1 MVEKSRCTG
10 CTACVAV
17 CPLDA
22 IVMKADSEGFLY
34 PEVDTARCVNCGK
47 CHKVCPVDKE
57 PTSVT
62 PEKAYYAVADDGNLS
77 RQSSSGGVFS
87 LLANQILCDGGVVF
101 GCAMTEDCGSA
112 HHIGIDSENQM
123 WQLRGSKYVQSALEN
138 TLREA
143 KAALAQGKTV
153 LFSGTPCQIGGVKA
167 YLGDAEN
174 LLTVDVICHGA
185 PSPMVWRDYLTAL
198 EKDMNSKAVQVC
210 FRDKTE
216 GWQRYSLVVEFENGK
231 TYRKNVTQDLYLRG
245 FVENLYLRPACH
257 GCVFKNGNY
266 KSDLTIGD
274 LWGAKRIK
282 PELQGIEGI
291 SLLIPHTPKGQ
302 QLVKLLQACTLEEIP
317 VDAALKSNPSYY
329 KPVGPSPFRT
339 RALSQIRIRGTRK
352 TLRKY
357 CGDAFGAKIRK
368 KMTKLTG
375 K

>member
-17 CPLDA
+17 CALNA
-22 IVMKADSEGFLY
+22 IVMKQDPEGFLY
-34 PEVDTARCVNCGK
+34 PEVDTNRCVDCGK

-57 PTSVT
+57 PTSVAL
-62 PEKAYYAVADDGNLS
+62 EKAYYAVAEDSQLCK
-77 RQSSSGGVFS
+77 QSSSGGVFS
-87 LLANQILCDGGVVF
+87 LLARQILNDGGVVF
-101 GCAMTEDCGSA
+101 GCAMTQDCGSA
-112 HHIGIDSENQM
+112 HHIGIDSEDKM

-143 KAALAQGKTV
+143 KAALSQGKKV

-174 LLTVDVICHGA
+174 LLTVDVICHGV
-185 PSPMVWRDYLTAL
+185 PSPMVWKDYLKAL
-198 EKDMNSKAVQVC
+198 EQDMNSKAVQVR

-216 GWQRYSLVVEFENGK
+216 GWQRYSLVVEFENGQ

-245 FVENLYLRPACH
+245 FVEDLYLRPSCH
-257 GCVFKNGNY
+257 SCVFKGENY
-266 KSDLTIGD
+266 KSDLTVGD
-274 LWGAKRIK
+274 LWGAARIK
-282 PELQGIEGI
+282 AELQGIEGI

-302 QLVKLLQACTLEEIP
+302 QMLQALQGCTLEEIP
-317 VDAALKSNPSYY
+317 VAGALKSNPSYFR
-329 KPVGPSPFRT
+329 PVKPSPFRE
-339 RALSQIRIRGTRK
+339 RAISQISVRGTRK

-368 KMTKLTG
+368 KLSKLT